1 MAQAPANSS
10 NAGTLNGDGQVA
22 PTSGVDPKAKYFATE
37 HLKDDLRGRS
47 VRSGLITVISSS
59 SSFVIGMV
67 ATAIL
72 ARLLDPEDFG
82 LIGMVS
88 VIVGFIVLFKDM
100 GLSMATVQQEK
111 VTHDQV
117 STLFWI
123 NVLISSVIAVIA
135 AVISPAIAWF
145 YDEPRLL
152 WIGLISA
159 PGQIISGLII
169 QHQALLRR
177 QMRFGTLSAIDIT
190 SQVGSIAIAITLAWQ
205 GWGYWA
211 LVVQT
216 LSMGIINMS
225 LVWIVTGWI
234 PGKMVRGSGVR
245 PMLKFGGFLT
255 GFNLTNHFARNLDNI
270 LIGKFAGSVELG
282 LYQKAYTLLM
292 LPINQINAPI
302 TSVAIPALS
311 RLQKDPEAFRR
322 YYQRAIGLLVIVGMP
337 VIAFAAAAA
346 KPIILILLGE
356 KWLDAVAIFLALS
369 PAAFIGTFNVA
380 TGWVYTSMGTT
391 HRQFRYGIVA
401 AIFTCIGFAIGA
413 HWGPIG
419 VAWSLSINFVLI
431 RYPAV
436 AYCFAGTP
444 LKPRHLGVVLWRPAL
459 AAIATGIGTWY
470 AWDRWMGQWNLFAA
484 FFAMAGLFAI
494 MYLLCWLIL
503 PGGRQH
509 LIDTV
514 KLLKEIKSKR
524 K

>member
-1 MAQAPANSS
+1 
-10 NAGTLNGDGQVA
+10 
-22 PTSGVDPKAKYFATE
+22 
-37 HLKDDLRGRS
+37 
-47 VRSGLITVISSS
+47 
-59 SSFVIGMV
+59 
-67 ATAIL
+67 
-72 ARLLDPEDFG
+72 
-82 LIGMVS
+82 
-88 VIVGFIVLFKDM
+88 M
-100 GLSMATVQQEK
+100 GLSMATVQQEH
-111 VTHDQV
+111 VTHEQV

-123 NVLISSVIAVIA
+123 NVIISSVIAVISA
-135 AVISPAIAWF
+135 ALAPAIAWF

-152 WIGLISA
+152 WIGLASA
-159 PGQIISGLII
+159 PGQIISGMII

-177 QMRFGTLSAIDIT
+177 QMRFGVLSVIGIV
-190 SQVGSIAIAITLAWQ
+190 SQVGSLALTITCAWY

-211 LVVQT
+211 LVIQAPSAG
-216 LSMGIINMS
+216 LINMI
-225 LVWIVTGWI
+225 LVWMATGWI

-282 LYQKAYTLLM
+282 LYQRAYSLLM

-311 RLQKDPEAFRR
+311 RLQKDPQAYRR

-356 KWLDAVAIFLALS
+356 QWLDAVDLFLALS

-391 HRQFRYGIVA
+391 HRQFRYGILA
-401 AIFTCIGFAIGA
+401 AILTCVGFAIGA
-413 HWGPIG
+413 HWGPLG
-419 VAWSLSINFVLI
+419 VAWSLSINFMIV

-436 AYCFAGTP
+436 AYCFSGTP
-444 LKPRHLGVVLWRPAL
+444 LKPRDLGAVLWKPAL
-459 AAIATGIGTWY
+459 AAITTGVATWY
-470 AWDRWMGQWNLFAA
+470 AWDHWMGQWNLFAA

-494 MYLLCWLIL
+494 LYLLCWLIL

-524 K
+524 G